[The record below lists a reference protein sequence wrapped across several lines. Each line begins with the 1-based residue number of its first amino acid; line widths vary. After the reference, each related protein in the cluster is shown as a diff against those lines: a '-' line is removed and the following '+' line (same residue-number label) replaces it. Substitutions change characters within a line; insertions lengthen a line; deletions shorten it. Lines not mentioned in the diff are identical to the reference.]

1 MTIPAMMK
9 KILLACCGTLLS
21 GAAYADAV
29 SGQIGVTLT
38 IEPQCA
44 VRLEAAAP
52 QAECSHATAQPNII
66 RTPSTQ
72 ENGAEVILVEW

>member
-1 MTIPAMMK
+1 MAIPAMMK
-9 KILLACCGTLLS
+9 KILLACCGSLLS

-29 SGQIGVTLT
+29 SGQIGITLT
-38 IEPQCA
+38 IEPQCT

-52 QAECSHATAQPNII
+52 RAECSHAAAQPNIT
-66 RTPSTQ
+66 RQPAL

>member
-1 MTIPAMMK
+1 MTILAMMK
-9 KILLACCGTLLS
+9 KILLACCGALLS

-44 VRLEAAAP
+44 VRLEAAVP
-52 QAECSHATAQPNII
+52 QAECSHATAQPKII
-66 RTPSTQ
+66 RNPPTQ
-72 ENGAEVILVEW
+72 QNGAEVILVEW